1 MAGGRE
7 SPVPVGLVAQI
18 AGLLGGVAS
27 NARSLVQG
35 YLEWFGPGT
44 PPERDAPTQQE
55 RRFDYPEHVNMR
67 VTPRD
72 FEGVSFEQLRGL
84 AQFDILR
91 LAIETRKDQLA
102 RLSWEIRRRRD
113 KSRQDSRIEKIEDH
127 LQYPDRENPFDTWL
141 RMLCE
146 DLLVIDAP
154 VIFPRLTRGGEP
166 YALELIDGA
175 TIVRRI
181 DDKGRTPQPEAP
193 YPHNI
198 AYQQVIKGMVAADFT
213 RDQLWYLARNLRTNR
228 LYGYS
233 PVEQVIVTINTAL
246 RRQLSTLQYYT
257 EGNIPEAIANVPE
270 TWTLDQI
277 IRFQEYWDAVLE
289 GNTAQRRHMKFIPGG
304 VKYTPT
310 KEPDLKA
317 EFDEWIAR
325 VVCYAFSLP
334 PTPFIRQM
342 NRATAES
349 SQDAALAEGLEPLK
363 LYIKGIMDRAL
374 RFFYRAPELE
384 FAWRFE
390 ASLNRLDQ
398 AQIHR
403 VYVDS
408 GVLTR
413 DEARAEIG
421 YPKLT
426 EEQKRE
432 IEEAQTKPLNRDEGV
447 SKPKR
452 ADPKN
457 STA

>member
-1 MAGGRE
+1 MARGKE
-7 SPVPVGLVAQI
+7 TPVPQGLLARA
-18 AGLLGGVAS
+18 AGLLGSIVRREKAS
-27 NARSLVQG
+27 DG
-35 YLEWFGPGT
+35 DEWFGPGE
-44 PPERDAPTQQE
+44 PPEREAPAPAE
-55 RRFDYPEHVNMR
+55 RRFDYDQHINMR
-67 VTPRD
+67 TTPRD
-72 FEGVSFEQLRGL
+72 FEGVDFGQLRGL
-84 AQFDILR
+84 AQYDILR

-102 RLSWEIRRRRD
+102 RLSWEIRRRDD
-113 KSRQDSRIEKIEDH
+113 KSKADGRIEKLTEQ
-127 LQYPDRENPFDTWL
+127 LMYPDRENTFETWL
-141 RMLCE
+141 RMLTE

-154 VIFPRLTRGGEP
+154 VIYPRRTRGGEP
-166 YALELIDGA
+166 YALELLDGA

-181 DDKGRTPQPEAP
+181 DDRGRTPLPP
-193 YPHNI
+193 DV
-198 AYQQVIKGMVAADFT
+198 AYQQIIKGHVAADFT
-213 RDQLWYLARNLRTNR
+213 ADELWYLARNLRTNR

-233 PVEQVIVTINTAL
+233 PVEQVLITVNTAI
-246 RRQLSTLQYYT
+246 RRQISTLQYYT

-270 TWTLDQI
+270 SWTVDQI
-277 IRFQEYWDAVLE
+277 KVFQEYWDFLVE
-289 GNTAQRRHMKFIPGG
+289 GNTAARRHMKFIPGG

-317 EFDEWIAR
+317 EYDEWIAR
-325 VVCYAFSLP
+325 IVCYAFSLP

-363 LYIKGIMDRAL
+363 LYVKNIVDRAL
-374 RFFYRAPELE
+374 AKHFGAPDLE

-398 AQIHR
+398 AQIHKI
-403 VYVDS
+403 YVDA

-426 EEQKRE
+426 DEQKKE
-432 IEEAQTKPLNRDEGV
+432 IEDAQKKPLKPGEGV
-447 SKPKR
+447 SKPSK

-457 STA
+457 STD